1 MSGTSGCR
9 PAPRGESVDVTCQRG
24 FSPATVPSLVARR
37 RPGGSA
43 ANAAGFSPAP
53 RPSLVAFSRPGG
65 SAANAAGF
73 SPAPRPSLA
82 AFSRPGGRAARAAG
96 FTLIEVLLATV
107 LLAAGLALAF
117 ATLTAATRTAHRGE
131 AIAEQGERIRAVE
144 GFLRKRI
151 AATRPVP
158 FAYDPATA
166 LPQRFIGEPDRM
178 RFVAD
183 LPDYLGR
190 GGPYLHDFA
199 VESGDNDVR
208 ITLALVQVLA
218 GEQVAEP
225 DPRAPE
231 LLVDGLKSV
240 RFRYRALG
248 ADNTLGEW
256 SDRWEQAEQ
265 LPLLVE
271 VTLTDAD
278 GSQWPPLVV
287 ALRLAGSYSGGGRE
301 L

>member
-1 MSGTSGCR
+1 MSGTLVRRSAR
-9 PAPRGESVDVTCQRG
+9 RRASVVASRQRG
-24 FSPATVPSLVARR
+24 FSPATRPGRVAFC

-43 ANAAGFSPAP
+43 AN
-53 RPSLVAFSRPGG
+53 
-65 SAANAAGF
+65 
-73 SPAPRPSLA
+73 
-82 AFSRPGGRAARAAG
+82 AAG

-117 ATLTAATRTAHRGE
+117 ATLTAATRTANRGE
-131 AIAEQGERIRAVE
+131 AIAEHSERVRAVE

-151 AATRPVP
+151 AGTRAVP
-158 FAYDPATA
+158 FAFDSATS
-166 LPQRFIGEPDRM
+166 LPQRFIGEPDRL

-199 VESGDNDVR
+199 VESGGNDVR
-208 ITLALVQVLA
+208 ITLTLVQVLA
-218 GEQVAEP
+218 GEQVEEREP
-225 DPRAPE
+225 RPPE
-231 LLVDGLKSV
+231 LLIDGLKSA

-248 ADNTLGEW
+248 ADNTLGAW
-256 SDRWEQAEQ
+256 SDRWDQAEQ

-271 VTLTDAD
+271 VSLADAD
-278 GSQWPPLVV
+278 GTQWPPLVV
-287 ALRLAGSYSGGGRE
+287 ALRLAGGYSGGGQE

>member
-1 MSGTSGCR
+1 MSTRGMHGAR
-9 PAPRGESVDVTCQRG
+9 GFFPAPRHGLAA
-24 FSPATVPSLVARR
+24 FN

-43 ANAAGFSPAP
+43 AK
-53 RPSLVAFSRPGG
+53 
-65 SAANAAGF
+65 
-73 SPAPRPSLA
+73 
-82 AFSRPGGRAARAAG
+82 AAG

-117 ATLTAATRTAHRGE
+117 ATLAAATRTAQRGE
-131 AIAEQGERIRAVE
+131 AIAEHSERIRAVE
-144 GFLRKRI
+144 GFLRRRI
-151 AATRPVP
+151 AASRAVP
-158 FAYDPATA
+158 FAVDPSTT

-199 VESGDNDVR
+199 VESGGGDVR

-218 GEQVAEP
+218 GEQVEEREP
-225 DPRAPE
+225 RPPE
-231 LLVDGLKSV
+231 LLIDGLESA

-248 ADNTLGEW
+248 DDNTLGPW
-256 SDRWEQAEQ
+256 RDRWDQAEQ

-271 VTLTDAD
+271 VTLTDAN
-278 GSQWPPLVV
+278 GTRWPPLVV
-287 ALRLAGSYSGGGRE
+287 ALRLAGGFGGGRRE
-301 L
+301 